1 MMIIIC
7 QLKYAGVFGCGARGK
22 REWEWARSRHVGGER
37 GANNGSNGMG
47 VMMMSQVLLL
57 LV

>member
-1 MMIIIC
+1 MREF
-7 QLKYAGVFGCGARGK
+7 LAAVFKG